1 MEASKVN
8 VPART
13 LKLIIEQVKKQC
25 AKYQNAEKSSGSPL
39 HMAVIYTNKDGYLKL
54 FGSEVITT
62 ILKECSESLLCSDV
76 WKAENILSAP
86 PNEVS
91 ILPKLPDRLEYLNC
105 ATLKS
110 LVPLVTRILGNG
122 GHIGWGKPDRKPE
135 FWPEDVVFDN
145 PKSKPEDQT
154 CDGMYRLLLS
164 KYS

>member
-25 AKYQNAEKSSGSPL
+25 EKYQNAGKSSGSPL
-39 HMAVIYTNKDGYLKL
+39 HMAVIYTNKDGHLKL
-54 FGSEVITT
+54 FGSEAITT

-110 LVPLVTRILGNG
+110 LVPLVKRIWGNG

-145 PKSKPEDQT
+145 PKSKREDQT
-154 CDGMYRLLLS
+154 CDGMYRLS
-164 KYS
+164 FRKKT

>member
-25 AKYQNAEKSSGSPL
+25 EKYQNAGKSSGSPL
-39 HMAVIYTNKDGYLKL
+39 HMAVIYTNKDGHLKL
-54 FGSEVITT
+54 FGSEAITT

-105 ATLKS
+105 ATLTS

-122 GHIGWGKPDRKPE
+122 QWRIHTG
-135 FWPEDVVFDN
+135 
-145 PKSKPEDQT
+145 S
-154 CDGMYRLLLS
+154 
-164 KYS
+164 

>member
-13 LKLIIEQVKKQC
+13 LKLIIEQVKKRC
-25 AKYQNAEKSSGSPL
+25 EKYQNAGKSSGSPL
-39 HMAVIYTNKDGYLKL
+39 HMAVIYTNKDGHLKL
-54 FGSEVITT
+54 FGSEAITT

>member
-25 AKYQNAEKSSGSPL
+25 EKYQNAGKSSGSPL
-39 HMAVIYTNKDGYLKL
+39 HMAVIYTNKDGHLKL
-54 FGSEVITT
+54 FGSEAITT
-62 ILKECSESLLCSDV
+62 ILKECSESLLCPDV
-76 WKAENILSAP
+76 WKAVNILSAP

-91 ILPKLPDRLEYLNC
+91 ILPKLPDCLEYLNC
-105 ATLKS
+105 TTLKS

-154 CDGMYRLLLS
+154 CDGMYRLSLS
-164 KYS
+164 NYS

>member
-25 AKYQNAEKSSGSPL
+25 EQYENAGKSSGSPL
-39 HMAVIYTNKDGYLKL
+39 HMAVIYTNKDGHLKL
-54 FGSEVITT
+54 FGSEAITT
-62 ILKECSESLLCSDV
+62 ILKEYSESLLCSDV
-76 WKAENILSAP
+76 WKAENILSAL

-145 PKSKPEDQT
+145 PKSKPDNQT
-154 CDGMYRLLLS
+154 CDGMYRSLLS